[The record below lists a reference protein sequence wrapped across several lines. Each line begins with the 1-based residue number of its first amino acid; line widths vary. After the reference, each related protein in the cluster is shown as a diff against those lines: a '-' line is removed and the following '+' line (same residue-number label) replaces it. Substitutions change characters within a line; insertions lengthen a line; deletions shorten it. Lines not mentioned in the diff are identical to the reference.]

1 MNFGT
6 KLIQNFVKVLIGGIE
21 WVLSYR
27 GKTKCNIN
35 PNWWQIFLNFLVL
48 MTKTP
53 GTMTLKKFLPK
64 ICTLRG
70 LEARIA
76 DFGLKGPGFNFS
88 SNHFETYWKKIGFMV
103 NPILYHLIQSQLFL
117 LLDHEFMQIA
127 RKIKKIRSGLLKNWY
142 GKRTLVRP

>member
-6 KLIQNFVKVLIGGIE
+6 KLIQNCVKVLIGGIE

-53 GTMTLKKFLPK
+53 GTMTLKKFWPK

-76 DFGLKGPGFNFS
+76 DFGLKGPGFDPPTNQKNFFYTPFLTILHTVEYKKLDALTDLE
-88 SNHFETYWKKIGFMV
+88 SNSNCIYRNYW
-103 NPILYHLIQSQLFL
+103 NRSRPLIQVY
-117 LLDHEFMQIA
+117 I
-127 RKIKKIRSGLLKNWY
+127 Y
-142 GKRTLVRP
+142 

>member
-6 KLIQNFVKVLIGGIE
+6 KLIQNCVKVLIGGIE

-53 GTMTLKKFLPK
+53 GTMTLKKFWPK

-76 DFGLKGPGFNFS
+76 DFGLKGPGFDPPT
-88 SNHFETYWKKIGFMV
+88 NHNIFLYPLLN
-103 NPILYHLIQSQLFL
+103 NPAHC
-117 LLDHEFMQIA
+117 
-127 RKIKKIRSGLLKNWY
+127 G
-142 GKRTLVRP
+142 

>member
-1 MNFGT
+1 MSFGS
-6 KLIQNFVKVLIGGIE
+6 KLIHNCVKALIGGIE
-21 WVLSYR
+21 WVLSYK

-53 GTMTLKKFLPK
+53 GTMTLKKFWPK

-76 DFGLKGPGFNFS
+76 DFGLKGPGFDPPTNQKNF
-88 SNHFETYWKKIGFMV
+88 FYTPFLT
-103 NPILYHLIQSQLFL
+103 ILHTVLPLFWSPPALIV
-117 LLDHEFMQIA
+117 
-127 RKIKKIRSGLLKNWY
+127 
-142 GKRTLVRP
+142 VR

>member
-1 MNFGT
+1 MSFGS
-6 KLIQNFVKVLIGGIE
+6 KLIHNCVKALIGGIE

-53 GTMTLKKFLPK
+53 GTMTLKKFWPK

-76 DFGLKGPGFNFS
+76 DFGLKGPGFDPPT
-88 SNHFETYWKKIGFMV
+88 NHKIFFI
-103 NPILYHLIQSQLFL
+103 PPS
-117 LLDHEFMQIA
+117 
-127 RKIKKIRSGLLKNWY
+127 
-142 GKRTLVRP
+142 